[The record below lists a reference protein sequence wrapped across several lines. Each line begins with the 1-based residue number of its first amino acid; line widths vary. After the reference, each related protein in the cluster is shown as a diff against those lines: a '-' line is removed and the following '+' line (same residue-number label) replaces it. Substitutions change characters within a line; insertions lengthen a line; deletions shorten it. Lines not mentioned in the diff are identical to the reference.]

1 MGVKITKPFVS
12 TYIVY
17 QTFVRGCVIF
27 SAKCV
32 LLPQIRNDLIK
43 NMKRQ
48 YIFLLFFL
56 LTTVVFGQNTTID
69 SLERRVKEAKGN
81 EKIHTLH
88 VLAETYL
95 NSSTQK
101 AFETAQKAYY
111 YSTFTNS
118 AAILSD
124 SYFTLG
130 VLHYRTSSFDSA
142 MFYMNKA
149 LKTSET
155 NEQTAVILDNI
166 GKVYKDLSIYDSS
179 LYFHNQALRLQQ
191 VLGNHSSVSDCYKN
205 IGNVYMQMGKFE
217 EAIHNYETALEERK
231 YVDAPHSTA
240 DLYNNISSAYVGMH
254 KYADALSYL
263 MSAADIQAQEGD
275 KVGEAYTL
283 NGIGNF
289 YFRLKVY
296 DKAQEY
302 YTKSLELR
310 KSLGDKND
318 IAATLFNIGTVH
330 RDLDNFKEAI
340 KYYGQALELRSQTD
354 NREAQ
359 ALILNAIGGLYKNQ
373 KKYKES
379 ISFYQNALE
388 MNQAIGSKK
397 AIASTYERLG
407 MIYRDTCIVAKNK
420 ELFKQATTYYAKASQ
435 TYQEIGDSL
444 NTARIYTFQ
453 GNLNKEMGNYQT
465 AKELYNTA
473 KSFYADNLLGK
484 AYTTYN
490 QGKLAQ
496 VAPYID
502 ATSAE
507 SYYQEALNL
516 AKLCEEKSLICDVVY
531 SLYSLMKQQGN
542 NAKALEYYEQ
552 YVNLSQSLENDKN
565 KERITELEFE
575 ADIKMLE
582 QINENQQLKIRE
594 EERKQEQIHI
604 YIVILVCIL
613 LGIIVFSILLY
624 RQYSQKRLALKRL
637 KQKQL
642 EVESAYQDVKIANET
657 LEKKNNQI
665 LDSLMYAKHI
675 QTAILPSHEEI
686 AKHFPQN
693 FILYLPKDLVSGD
706 FYWLST
712 IDDSVF
718 FAVVDCTGHGVPG
731 ACMSMIGNTLLNQII
746 NEQHV
751 TSPAEILNVLDRE
764 VIINLRQNE
773 DKETQEDGMTV
784 SLIRYDKKTSELTFA
799 GAGQKMILEQDGK
812 TDLIAT
818 SLFSIGG
825 MHATK
830 QNEKI
835 LFEEKTI
842 SVSQGT
848 SIYLFSDGFVDQFGG
863 DNNERFTSRRFI
875 EMIHNMQDLDMSE
888 QFINLSKQLDTWKG
902 SEKQI
907 DDILVVGIKF

>member
-1 MGVKITKPFVS
+1 
-12 TYIVY
+12 
-17 QTFVRGCVIF
+17 
-27 SAKCV
+27 
-32 LLPQIRNDLIK
+32 
-43 NMKRQ
+43 MKRQ
-48 YIFLLFFL
+48 YISSILVLLVS
-56 LTTVVFGQNTTID
+56 TMVWGQNATID
-69 SLERRVKEAKGN
+69 SLEIRVKEAKGN

-88 VLAETYL
+88 TLAENYL
-95 NSSTQK
+95 NSSPQK
-101 AFETAQKAYY
+101 AFETAQKAFY

-118 AAILSD
+118 AAMLSD

-155 NEQTAVILDNI
+155 NEQTAIILDNI
-166 GKVYKDLSIYDSS
+166 GKVYKDLSVYDSS
-179 LYFHNQALRLQQ
+179 LYYHNQALRLQQ
-191 VLGNHSSVSDCYKN
+191 VLGNRLAVSDCYKN
-205 IGNVYMQMGKFE
+205 IGNVYMQMGKYDD
-217 EAIHNYETALEERK
+217 AIHNYETALEERK
-231 YVDAPHSTA
+231 YGDAPHSSA

-340 KYYGQALELRSQTD
+340 KYYGQALELRNQTD
-354 NREAQ
+354 NKEAQ

-373 KKYKES
+373 KKYRES
-379 ISFYQNALE
+379 IRFYENALE
-388 MNQAIGSKK
+388 INQMIGSKK

-407 MIYRDTCIVAKNK
+407 MVYRDTCIVAKNK
-420 ELFKQATTYYAKASQ
+420 DLCKHATTYYAKASQ

-465 AKELYNTA
+465 AKDLYNTA
-473 KSFYADNLLGK
+473 KLFYADNLLGK

-496 VAPYID
+496 VAPNID

-507 SYYQEALNL
+507 TYYQEALNL
-516 AKLCEEKSLICDVVY
+516 AKQCEEKSLICDVVY

-542 NAKALEYYEQ
+542 NAKALDYYEQ
-552 YVNLSQSLENDKN
+552 YVTLSQSLENDKN

-582 QINENQQLKIRE
+582 QINENQQLKLHE
-594 EERKQEQIHI
+594 EELKQSQTRT
-604 YIVILVCIL
+604 YLSILACIL
-613 LGIIVFSILLY
+613 LGIIIFSILLY
-624 RQYSQKRLALKRL
+624 RQYSQKKKALNDL

-642 EVESAYQDVKIANET
+642 EVESAYEDIKIANDT
-657 LEKKNNQI
+657 LEKKNTQI

-675 QTAILPSHEEI
+675 QKAILPPDEEI
-686 AKHFPQN
+686 AKQFPQN
-693 FILYLPKDLVSGD
+693 FIFYLPKDLVSGD

-712 IDDSVF
+712 VGDSIF

-773 DKETQEDGMTV
+773 DKDTQEDGMNV
-784 SLIRYDKKTSELTFA
+784 SLIRYDKNTSELTFA
-799 GAGQKMILEQDGK
+799 GAGQKMIVEQDGK

-825 MHATK
+825 MHAVK
-830 QNEKI
+830 QNKKI
-835 LFEEKTI
+835 FFEEKTI
-842 SVSQGT
+842 SVTKGT
-848 SIYLFSDGFVDQFGG
+848 SIYLFSDGYIDQFGS
-863 DNNERFTSRRFI
+863 NSNERFSSRRFI
-875 EMIHNMQDLDMSE
+875 EMIHNMQNLDMSE